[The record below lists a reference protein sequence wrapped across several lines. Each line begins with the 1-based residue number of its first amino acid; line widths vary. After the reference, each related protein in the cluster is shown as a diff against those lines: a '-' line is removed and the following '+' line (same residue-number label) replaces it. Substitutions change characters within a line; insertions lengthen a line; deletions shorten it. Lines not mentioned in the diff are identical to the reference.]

1 MQIEPLER
9 RRLLTVTVN
18 ETYPGYFEI
27 NGDGS
32 DNAIVVSVSQ
42 DDGTFTLDGNTYT
55 DVSYIYVYGNAG
67 NDTIQVS
74 APAPG
79 SIGAS
84 VDGGDGADHLSLNFD
99 GGIWGGA
106 GDDVIDLADS
116 FQGNV
121 SGDAGDD
128 RVTVQ
133 GECVDADIDGGDG
146 NDYIDA
152 SLNDYRVVIRGGE
165 GNDTIY
171 GSQYNDQ
178 IYGDGGSNY
187 LYGLGGNDTF
197 YCQNGSADNVDG
209 GGGTNFMYADAVEGN
224 VTNVAYVFYG

>member
-1 MQIEPLER
+1 MHIEQLER
-9 RRLLTVTVN
+9 RRFFSVSVN
-18 ETYPGYFEI
+18 QTYPGYYEI
-27 NGDGS
+27 NGDES

-42 DDGTFTLDGNTYT
+42 DDGTFTLDGNIYT
-55 DVSYIYVYGNAG
+55 GVAYIYVYGNGG

-74 APAPG
+74 AAAPG

-84 VDGGDGADHLSLNFD
+84 IDGGDGADHLSLNFD

-106 GDDVIDLADS
+106 GDDVIDLSDS

-121 SGDAGDD
+121 SGDDGNDQIFV
-128 RVTVQ
+128 R
-133 GECVDADIDGGDG
+133 GECVDADISGDAG

-152 SLNDYRVVIRGGE
+152 SQNNYRVVIRGGE
-165 GNDTIY
+165 GDDTIY
-171 GSQYNDQ
+171 GSQFNDQ

-197 YCQNGSADNVDG
+197 YCQNGSPDTVDG
-209 GGGTNFMYADAVEGN
+209 GAGTNFMYADAVEGRI
-224 VTNVAYVFYG
+224 TNVSYVFYG